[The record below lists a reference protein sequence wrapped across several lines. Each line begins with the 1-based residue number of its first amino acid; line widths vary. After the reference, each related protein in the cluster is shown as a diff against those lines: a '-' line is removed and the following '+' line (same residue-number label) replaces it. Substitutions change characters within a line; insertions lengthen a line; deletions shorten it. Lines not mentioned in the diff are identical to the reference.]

1 MLKWLA
7 GGAVSVFALRYLLRL
22 NAASKTIN
30 TRTSVQVHR
39 IGLSGLELKAQVQL
53 QNPSPVQL
61 NLQYPYVNVTYQG
74 ASIGSSTVRDEVINL
89 PAQGEQSFSLDIRS
103 AGWMTLIQLLGS
115 AVTQKIRSGQS
126 TTLSVVAKTTTR
138 VNSIPYEQ
146 ADKINLTI

>member
-7 GGAVSVFALRYLLRL
+7 GGAATVFALRYLLRL
-22 NAASKTIN
+22 NAASKVIN
-30 TRTSVQVHR
+30 TRTTVQVHR
-39 IGLSGLELKAQVQL
+39 VGLSGLELKAQVRL

-61 NLQYPYVNVTYQG
+61 NLQYPFVNVTYQG
-74 ASIGSSTVRDEVINL
+74 ASIGSSTVRDEVITL
-89 PAQGEQSFSLDIRS
+89 PAQGEQSFELNIRS

-115 AVTQKIRSGQS
+115 TVVQKIRSGQP

-146 ADKINLTI
+146 ADKLNLTI